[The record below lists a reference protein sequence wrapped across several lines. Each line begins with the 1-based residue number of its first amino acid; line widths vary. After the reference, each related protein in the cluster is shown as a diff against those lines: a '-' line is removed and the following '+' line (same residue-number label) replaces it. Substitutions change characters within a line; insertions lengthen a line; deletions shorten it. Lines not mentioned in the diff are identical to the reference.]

1 MQRKSKAF
9 ILHAKKYGENGRILH
24 LYTQEEG
31 MLSLFVR
38 SVGSAKKGG
47 IGAYLEPM
55 TRVEV
60 CYDKRNTHSLAV
72 LKELNPISPEEII
85 RSSLIIGSISMFM
98 AEVVHASLN
107 EEEQDEQ
114 VFNLLWNWM
123 DTLNTTN
130 RYADIPVRFLI
141 SMSDVLGFSP
151 DRYSE
156 GDIFDLRDGVFISLP
171 EHKDHLDAGTSK
183 LLKRFLHETSPS
195 LTSVTRNDRESL
207 LDGLLSYYKNH
218 IPNFK
223 EVRSHSILNQV
234 LS

>member
-24 LYTQEEG
+24 VYTQEEG
-31 MLSLFVR
+31 LVSLFVR
-38 SVGSAKKGG
+38 SIGSSKRGG

-60 CYDKRNTHSLAV
+60 CYDRRHTQSLAV
-72 LKELNPISPEEII
+72 LKELNPLAPEEII
-85 RSSLIIGSISMFM
+85 RSNLIIGSVALFM
-98 AEVVHASLN
+98 AEVMHASLN
-107 EEEQDEQ
+107 EGEQDDQ

-123 DTLNTTN
+123 DTLNTTT

-156 GDIFDLRDGVFISLP
+156 GQWFDLREGVFASVP
-171 EHKDHLDAGTSK
+171 GHRDHLTADTSR
-183 LLKRFLHETSPS
+183 LLKQYLHENS
-195 LTSVTRNDRESL
+195 LGLVPVSRNHREEL
-207 LDGLLSYYKNH
+207 LDGLLAYFKNH

-223 EVRSHSILNQV
+223 EVRSHKILHAV
-234 LS
+234 LY